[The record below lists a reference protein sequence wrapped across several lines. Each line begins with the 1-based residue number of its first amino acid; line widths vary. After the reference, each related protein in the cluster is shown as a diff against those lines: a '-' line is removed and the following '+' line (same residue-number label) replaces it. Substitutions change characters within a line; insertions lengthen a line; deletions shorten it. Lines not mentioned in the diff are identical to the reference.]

1 MVQLVQATRLTD
13 LDAVMLA
20 RLCGSGSV
28 QRGQAYARRD
38 RVLDIVPSGDRRR
51 LHGTVEGSRAKP
63 YAAWAELRDH
73 PGRPGHSSWTSS
85 CTCPVGADCKHVV
98 ALILQA
104 QVRDAEERAESGALD
119 DAGGPWWRG
128 MPPAHR
134 AHWRDA
140 LGAVAAEDVPD
151 RVALQLAVTQPPR
164 GRGDWGSS
172 ITMTPLVEGARGW
185 IRTGISWTGLD
196 PGALYGTVKADID
209 PLQEQALQEITRA
222 VRARRTGSAYAA
234 VERVTLGEVG
244 PAAVRLLRDVEQ
256 SGVALVDE
264 QGRPVLVPEESGRFE
279 LHLEREETERGSEVV
294 MRAHLA
300 LPPSLDGVET
310 EPIGLPAVGVHAT
323 TDDGLVIVGLDP
335 PLTRV
340 EEALL
345 RESSLR
351 VPMEDWPSFVI
362 EQLPALRRRVH
373 VVLDP
378 DLETEASAEPR
389 LLVQVTPHPGHR
401 TEVRLGWRYDV
412 AGQHVDI
419 HPVAREVP
427 APPAGG
433 ASRRARHSQRWSP
446 RDPAARAAERL
457 RDHEAEAIVVGRL
470 DDVLRPLLAGAL
482 PIGTDW
488 THAHGATLQ
497 PAQTIALADVLP
509 TLRGD
514 PDVVVEQASELP
526 DYVEATSAPVVSLG
540 LDDADD
546 GDGATGGGATGGG
559 ATGGGAA
566 GGGGPDSPEAD
577 SLTRSATSAGGHGS
591 RSTDWFDLDVSV
603 TVDEQDVPLRELI
616 VALTTGQE
624 VLVLPSGTWL
634 RLDDERLIAL
644 AAILR
649 EAADLQDE
657 PDGPLRVN
665 ALHAGLWDELVE
677 LGVVERQSSRWQQT
691 VDALLGLASGDRPVP
706 DGLQA
711 TLRPYQLDGFQ
722 WLSLLW
728 EARLGGILADDMGL
742 GKTLQTLAMVLRAKE
757 RGDLADPL
765 LIVAPTSVV
774 GTWASEAA
782 RFTPD
787 LRVTTVMS
795 TLRKSGATLETVIEG
810 ADVVVTSYALVRL
823 DEDAYLSRR
832 WGGLVLDEAQ
842 FVKNHQAKTYQV
854 VRRLDAGM
862 KLAITGTPLENSL
875 MDLWSLLSVAAPGLY
890 PRPVEFRDT
899 YVKPI
904 EAGEGAELLT
914 TLRRRIRPL
923 MMRRT
928 KEQVAREL
936 PPKQEQVVTVP
947 LHPRHRTI
955 YDRHLQRERQRLLGL
970 LDEDFSK
977 HRIAILRALTAM
989 RQLALHPAL
998 VDGAHAGAGESAKID
1013 LLVEHLGELA
1023 AEGHRALVFSQFT
1036 GYLRLVRERLDREGI
1051 DYSYLDGR
1059 TRNRAE
1065 RIEDFRTGTQPAF
1078 LISLKAGGF
1087 GLTLTEADYV
1097 YVLDPWWN
1105 PAAETQAIDRTHR
1118 IGQDKH
1124 VNVYR
1129 LVSEDTIEDKVVALQ
1144 QRKRELFAQ
1153 VVDDGDAMSGAVT
1166 ADDIRGLL
1174 D

>member
-13 LDAVMLA
+13 LDAVVLA

-28 QRGQAYARRD
+28 QRGQGYAQRD

-73 PGRPGHSSWTSS
+73 PGRPGHSTWTSS

-119 DAGGPWWRG
+119 DSGGHWWRG

-134 AHWRDA
+134 AHWREA
-140 LGAVAAEDVPD
+140 LGAVAADDVPD
-151 RVALQLAVTQPPR
+151 RVALQLSVAQPSR
-164 GRGDWGSS
+164 GHAEWGTS
-172 ITMTPLVEGARGW
+172 IVLTPLVEGARGW

-244 PAAVRLLRDVEQ
+244 PAAVRLMRDVEA
-256 SGVALVDE
+256 SGVALIDAS
-264 QGRPVLVPEESGRFE
+264 GRPVQVAEESGRFE
-279 LHLEREETERGSEVV
+279 LHLGREESERGPEVV
-294 MRAHLA
+294 MRARLA
-300 LPPSLDGVET
+300 LPDVLEGLDT
-310 EPIGLPAVGVHAT
+310 DPIGLPAVGLHAT
-323 TDDGLVIVGLDP
+323 TDEGLVIVGLDP

-340 EEALL
+340 EESLL
-345 RESSLR
+345 RESALR

-378 DLETEASAEPR
+378 ELETDASAHPR
-389 LLVQVTPHPGHR
+389 LLVEVTPHPGHL
-401 TEVRLGWRYDV
+401 TEVALGWRYDV

-419 HPVAREVP
+419 HPVARELP
-427 APPAGG
+427 MSSGG
-433 ASRRARHSQRWSP
+433 ASRRARHAQRWSP

-457 RDHEAEAIVVGRL
+457 RDPEAEALVVGRL
-470 DDVLRPLLAGAL
+470 DAVLRPVLAGGL
-482 PIGTDW
+482 PPGTDW
-488 THAHGATLQ
+488 THAHRVVLP
-497 PAQTIALADVLP
+497 PALTIALADALP
-509 TLRGD
+509 ALRDD
-514 PDVVVEQASELP
+514 PDVVVEQSSVLP
-526 DYVEATSAPVVSLG
+526 EYVEARSAPVVSLG
-540 LDDADD
+540 LDEVGGDDNEAGRGVGSDAP
-546 GDGATGGGATGGG
+546 GSSRTGRT
-559 ATGGGAA
+559 
-566 GGGGPDSPEAD
+566 S
-577 SLTRSATSAGGHGS
+577 TSAGGQGA

-616 VALTTGQE
+616 VALATGQE

-649 EAADLQDE
+649 EAADLQDG

-706 DGLQA
+706 EGLQA
-711 TLRPYQLDGFQ
+711 TLRPYQLDGYQ

-742 GKTLQTLAMVLRAKE
+742 GKTLQTLAMALRAKE
-757 RGDLADPL
+757 QGDLADPL

-782 RFTPD
+782 RFTPG
-787 LRVTTVMS
+787 LRVTTVTS
-795 TLRKSGATLETVIEG
+795 TLRKSGATLETVMG
-810 ADVVVTSYALVRL
+810 DADVVVTSYALVRL

-890 PRPVEFRDT
+890 PRPVDFRDT

-904 EAGEGAELLT
+904 EAGEGAELLA

-998 VDGAHAGAGESAKID
+998 VDDAHAGVGESAKID
-1013 LLVEHLGELA
+1013 LLVEHLHELA

-1036 GYLRLVRERLDREGI
+1036 GYLRLVRERLEREGI
-1051 DYSYLDGR
+1051 AHSYLDGR

-1065 RIEDFRTGTQPAF
+1065 RIEEFRTGTQPAF

-1105 PAAETQAIDRTHR
+1105 PAAEAQAIDRTHR

-1174 D
+1174 G